1 MKKIPVL
8 QEELKIGKRTK
19 ETGVLLV
26 RKKIHEREE
35 VIDEP
40 LLKEEV
46 EVKRVPV
53 NRYVEGPVPVRE
65 ENGVI
70 IVPLM
75 EEVLVVE
82 KRLLLKEEVHI
93 VKKQRNVRKPRK
105 TTVRSEE
112 AVIEHSGE

>member
-1 MKKIPVL
+1 MKKIPIL

-19 ETGVLLV
+19 ETGSLLV
-26 RKKIHEREE
+26 RKKLHEREE

-40 LLKEEV
+40 LLREEV
-46 EVKRVPV
+46 EVTRVPV
-53 NRYVEGPVPVRE
+53 GRYVEESVPVRE

-70 IVPLM
+70 IVSLM

-93 VKKQRNVRKPRK
+93 VKKQRNVREPRK

-112 AVIEHSGE
+112 AIIERRGE